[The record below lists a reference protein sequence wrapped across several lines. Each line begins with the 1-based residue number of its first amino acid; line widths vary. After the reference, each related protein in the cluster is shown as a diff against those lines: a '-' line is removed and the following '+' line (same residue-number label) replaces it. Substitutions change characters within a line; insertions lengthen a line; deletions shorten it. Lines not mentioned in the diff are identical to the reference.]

1 MASVVISKTAQAAG
15 KTFSYGATSEVD
27 GTLLRDP
34 TLAVAKVG
42 SLTTRTSDT
51 AGTLTMAASHG
62 ILSADIIDIYW
73 SDGQA
78 TSALVGTVAGNSVPF
93 TLATG
98 DAMPLVT
105 TAITAMVQHVENFNV
120 IDGDLQALFVG
131 AANAACSATFYDDA
145 DAVVGV
151 ARVPAGSTT
160 NKHFIWDIG
169 DGTTIPVDDDVATV
183 GITHGDSVSARTVS
197 VVAMTD

>member
-1 MASVVISKTAQAAG
+1 MASVVISKTAQAGG

-34 TLAVAKVG
+34 TLPVAKVG
-42 SLTTRTSDT
+42 SLTTRATDA

-62 ILSADIIDIYW
+62 ITDGDIIDIYW
-73 SDGQA
+73 STGQA
-78 TSALVGTVAGNSVPF
+78 TSAVVGTVSVNSVPF

-98 DAMPLVT
+98 DALPLAA
-105 TAITAMVQHVENFNV
+105 TAITAMVQHVENFSV
-120 IDGDLQALFVG
+120 VDGDLQALFVG
-131 AANAACSATFYDDA
+131 AANAACSATFYDSLGDP
-145 DAVVGV
+145 VGV

-183 GITHGDSVSARTVS
+183 GITHGDSASARTVN